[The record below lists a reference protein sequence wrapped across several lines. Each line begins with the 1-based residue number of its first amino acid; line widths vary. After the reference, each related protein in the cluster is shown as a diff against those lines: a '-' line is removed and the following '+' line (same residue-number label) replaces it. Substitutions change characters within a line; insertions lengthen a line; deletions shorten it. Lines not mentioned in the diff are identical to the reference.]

1 MGVDAKRLFCCFTS
15 ILWGRMQGAKDRWRG
30 KRRRGIQSEMGV
42 GASIR
47 WDKSRFDLQHCF
59 HPRRV
64 ASCAPPSL
72 LLSLLPPPLPAA
84 NQWAWIPA
92 ATVWGGNNDVLEH
105 KGISRSD
112 ERLIWC
118 ERESRAASQTGSPSL
133 SVSLTLFSP
142 SLLPLSAQSPHS
154 LTRSDSAS
162 SSWGSRHSSL
172 LPPPHPQGLGCDP
185 SCQYCSVFDLR
196 GRRMCVGGRGC
207 VHHLVERSSLLRWCK
222 PQTVEKLSHLLKTL
236 IGTEVSFD

>member
-64 ASCAPPSL
+64 ASCAPPFL

-112 ERLIWC
+112 ECLIWC

-142 SLLPLSAQSPHS
+142 SLLP
-154 LTRSDSAS
+154 
-162 SSWGSRHSSL
+162 SL
-172 LPPPHPQGLGCDP
+172 LSRLTLSQDLTVQAAAGALVIPPSYPLHI
-185 SCQYCSVFDLR
+185 LR
-196 GRRMCVGGRGC
+196 VWAVIPAVSIVQCLTLEGGGC
-207 VHHLVERSSLLRWCK
+207 V
-222 PQTVEKLSHLLKTL
+222 
-236 IGTEVSFD
+236 